1 MNNLFVEFYISTS
14 RKKNK
19 VNLKNLVNIVN
30 RIVKKPLAIK
40 WGLHKRLR
48 ADLTKIVT
56 SKFAFHKKICIFGL
70 C

>member
-14 RKKNK
+14 KKKNK

-30 RIVKKPLAIK
+30 RIVKKLPVIK
-40 WGLHKRLR
+40 WGSHKRLHV
-48 ADLTKIVT
+48 DHIKIVT